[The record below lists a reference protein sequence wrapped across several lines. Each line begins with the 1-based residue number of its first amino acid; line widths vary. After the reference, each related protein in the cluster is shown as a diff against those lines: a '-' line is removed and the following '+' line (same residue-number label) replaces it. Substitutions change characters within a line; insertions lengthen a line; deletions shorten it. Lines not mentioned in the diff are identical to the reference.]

1 MLNRRFG
8 LPVVF
13 QETTANLGGPFMLHR
28 IFAAV
33 LGSVSIFATGT
44 TGLAQTTD
52 EAATRARLE
61 QIANSYTPNNAF
73 MGTVLVVQGDRV
85 LLDKGYGMASL
96 EWQTPNTPEAKFRL
110 GSLTKQF
117 TATLVLLLQQDGKLS
132 INDPIS
138 KYLPDAPPAW
148 AKITLANLLGHTSG
162 IPSFT
167 GFKEFPTWSMNPHTS
182 AEEIALFRDKPLD
195 FEPGSKFD
203 YSNSNFIVLGA
214 VIEKVSGK
222 KYGNLLRERI
232 FEPLG
237 MKDSGLD
244 SDEIVLPKRAEGYRP
259 GPHGVEV
266 ARSESMSIPWS
277 AGSIYST
284 TGDLLKWE
292 HGLFGGKIL
301 NSDSLKLMTNPGK
314 GDYGLGVFI
323 ENHDGVSIVSHGGG
337 IEGFN
342 THLAYAPQ
350 EQIAVVVLSNVNSGA
365 PSSMGGQLMDT
376 MLGKPVVLAS
386 ERKAVPIT
394 KEELAKFTGAY
405 DLTPTFSLT
414 IAVAGDHLTGQGTGQ
429 PALDLMY
436 QGVKD
441 GHPVFFVAQ
450 IGAEIEFVPDA
461 SGAITSLILHQGG
474 QNMPAKK
481 H

>member
-1 MLNRRFG
+1 MTR
-8 LPVVF
+8 
-13 QETTANLGGPFMLHR
+13 R
-28 IFAAV
+28 IFVALLA
-33 LGSVSIFATGT
+33 SVCILAGT
-44 TGLAQTTD
+44 ITSGAQQKD
-52 EAATRARLE
+52 EAATKARLE
-61 QIANSYTPNNAF
+61 QIASSYTPKDTF
-73 MGTVLVVQGDRV
+73 MGTVLVVDGDQV

-96 EWQTPNTPEAKFRL
+96 EWQVPNVPEAKFRL

-132 INDPIS
+132 INDPVS

-167 GFKEFPTWSMNPHTS
+167 GLKEFPTWSMNPHTP

-203 YSNSNFIVLGA
+203 YSNSNFIVLGV

-222 KYGNLLRERI
+222 KYADLLRERI

-244 SDEIVLPKRAEGYRP
+244 SDELVLPKRAEGYRP
-259 GPHGVEV
+259 GPHGIEI

-301 NSDSLKLMTNPGK
+301 NAESLKLMTTPGK

-323 ENHDGVSIVSHGGG
+323 QNRDGIRIVSHGGG

-342 THLAYAPQ
+342 THLAYAP
-350 EQIAVVVLSNVNSGA
+350 EKQIAVVVLSNVNGGA
-365 PSSMGGQLMDT
+365 PGTMGGQLMDT
-376 MLGKPVVLAS
+376 VLGKPVVLAS
-386 ERKAVPIT
+386 ERKPVPIS
-394 KEELAKFTGAY
+394 KEELTKFVGVY
-405 DLTPTFSLT
+405 DTAPTFSLT
-414 IAVAGDHLTGQGTGQ
+414 IAIAGDHLTGQGTGQ
-429 PALDLMY
+429 PAIDMMY

-441 GHPVFFVAQ
+441 GHPSFFIAQ
-450 IGAEIEFVPDA
+450 VGAEIEFVPDA
-461 SGAITSLILHQGG
+461 SGAIGSLILHQGG
-474 QNMPAKK
+474 QNIPAKK
-481 H
+481 R